1 MRWSLSAHYGH
12 FAQFG
17 NGEYA
22 GIRRR
27 PSTGGTAAALQWA
40 YNHSPGMKSLRLMEA
55 GRLG

>member
-22 GIRRR
+22 RIRLRR
-27 PSTGGTAAALQWA
+27 KGPDGGRGQWA
-40 YNHSPGMKSLRLMEA
+40 YNHLSGMKSLRLMEA